1 MTRTAVLQ
9 AMLMLGLFLGAGSV
23 SIAEEF
29 IARAIT
35 VPETK
40 AVFAQVRSRTI
51 VPARARIG
59 GTIQDV
65 RVQEGDGVKTGQIVA
80 VVVDEK
86 IALELEAAEAGLKAL
101 QSQLVNARTELERV
115 EQLVNRGSATQ
126 SRLDQVKTQF
136 DVVTSQIVGA
146 QAEMAAIEQ
155 RASEGDVLA
164 PDNGR
169 VLTVPVTKGSVILP
183 GEEVARIASGQ
194 YFLRL
199 AIPER
204 HSAQL
209 REGASVAVGSRGMNP
224 MAEDDSEDRVGKIV
238 KIYPEIKQGR
248 VTADVEV
255 EGLGDYF
262 VNERTLVRVPVG
274 ERSVVAVP
282 ANAIATR
289 HGVDYVRLVTR
300 DGEQDVAVILGRKID
315 KAEPGLVE
323 VLSGLRDGD
332 RVLLP

>member
-126 SRLDQVKTQF
+126 SRLDQVKN
-136 DVVTSQIVGA
+136 
-146 QAEMAAIEQ
+146 AIRCRHQ
-155 RASEGDVLA
+155 
-164 PDNGR
+164 PDRRCTGRNGR
-169 VLTVPVTKGSVILP
+169 HRTARQRRRCPGSRQWPRPHGSRDQGLGHLARRGSRQDSERPILP
-183 GEEVARIASGQ
+183 PAGDSGTP
-194 YFLRL
+194 FC
-199 AIPER
+199 AAP
-204 HSAQL
+204 
-209 REGASVAVGSRGMNP
+209 
-224 MAEDDSEDRVGKIV
+224 
-238 KIYPEIKQGR
+238 
-248 VTADVEV
+248 
-255 EGLGDYF
+255 
-262 VNERTLVRVPVG
+262 
-274 ERSVVAVP
+274 
-282 ANAIATR
+282 
-289 HGVDYVRLVTR
+289 
-300 DGEQDVAVILGRKID
+300 
-315 KAEPGLVE
+315 
-323 VLSGLRDGD
+323 
-332 RVLLP
+332 

>member
-1 MTRTAVLQ
+1 M
-9 AMLMLGLFLGAGSV
+9 
-23 SIAEEF
+23 
-29 IARAIT
+29 
-35 VPETK
+35 
-40 AVFAQVRSRTI
+40 
-51 VPARARIG
+51 
-59 GTIQDV
+59 
-65 RVQEGDGVKTGQIVA
+65 
-80 VVVDEK
+80 
-86 IALELEAAEAGLKAL
+86 
-101 QSQLVNARTELERV
+101 
-115 EQLVNRGSATQ
+115 
-126 SRLDQVKTQF
+126 
-136 DVVTSQIVGA
+136 
-146 QAEMAAIEQ
+146 
-155 RASEGDVLA
+155 
-164 PDNGR
+164 
-169 VLTVPVTKGSVILP
+169 TKGSVILP